1 MAKTPAQLVQER
13 LALAAQAQAQ
23 GNAAAA
29 AAYSQAAANIKGSG
43 QAKVQAV
50 ADQYAAQAKAPA
62 VQQDDKKPSGT
73 TIVNNYAAPDN
84 TAQNLYYESLNNQN
98 RSSAVE
104 FLKNMLTTYGMSG
117 LAGSVDSLIAEWG
130 NNTSVIANRIRETND
145 YKTRFKG
152 LLALQQKGITDVQNE
167 AEYINLESQY
177 RAVFRDSGLQDFL
190 GTAGSQPELDAIAK
204 LATDYSVS
212 VNEVKSRVAD
222 AQRVANDTAPEVK
235 DALQRFYGVGPAQLV
250 QYVLDPAKT
259 TEQINRQVNAGLAS
273 GYAAKQN
280 LNLDQSV
287 SEQIAN
293 ISGANDMSLPGLQGQ
308 LKNAADMAM
317 STKRLANIDNTSLTD
332 SEIAQNE
339 FNLSTDASQKI
350 KKLQSSERAKFGGTS
365 GIQTGSLSN
374 NSGF

>member
-50 ADQYAAQAKAPA
+50 ADQYAAQAKAPV
-62 VQQDDKKPSGT
+62 VQQQQQPGST
-73 TIVNNYAAPDN
+73 TIINNNAAPDN
-84 TAQNLYYESLNNQN
+84 TAQNLYYESLNSQN

-117 LAGSVDSLIAEWG
+117 LAGSVDSLISEWG

-317 STKRLANIDNTSLTD
+317 STKRLADIDQTSLTD

>member
-1 MAKTPAQLVQER
+1 MAWNDTFDQ
-13 LALAAQAQAQ
+13 
-23 GNAAAA
+23 
-29 AAYSQAAANIKGSG
+29 
-43 QAKVQAV
+43 
-50 ADQYAAQAKAPA
+50 QYAAATTDAQRQQIVAARDAEGKRIAAENDAWHKAH
-62 VQQDDKKPSGT
+62 GT
-73 TIVNNYAAPDN
+73 GPYATAGSSTSSPVATNNAARD
-84 TAQNLYYESLNNQN
+84 TA
-98 RSSAVE
+98 SAW
-104 FLKNMLTTYGMSG
+104 LKSVLSRYGMDA
-117 LAGSVDSLIAEWG
+117 LAPSVDSLVQQWG
-130 NNTSVIANRIRETND
+130 TNTDVIGMKLKETD
-145 YKTRFKG
+145 SYKTRFKG
-152 LLALQQKGITDVQNE
+152 LLTLQQKGITDINNE
-167 AEYINLESQY
+167 AEYIATESQY
-177 RAVFRDSGLQDFL
+177 RSVFRDAGLQDFL
-190 GTAGSQPELDAIAK
+190 GAAGSQGEIDAIAK

-259 TEQINRQVNAGLAS
+259 TEQINRQVNAGLTS
-273 GYAAKQN
+273 GYAARQN

-293 ISGANDMSLPGLQGQ
+293 ISGGNDLNLQGLQGQ
-308 LKNAADMAM
+308 LRNAADVAT
-317 STKRLANIDNTSLTD
+317 STKRLADIDQTSLTD